1 VLQTKKDK
9 SPEQYRKAYEYREKE
24 GEYCLFDIAASEE
37 KRCSAFQLNRGVYS
51 KEIIIRVEV
60 TDDRGRKRI
69 FQDKY
74 VYFKLEGEESFPQ
87 HLTLQEQDVEQE
99 ATTNNAVFVVLKM
112 LETRSPDLLTVEL
125 NHQRSMFDHVGSIPT
140 KYRSNLSISY
150 NPNTYSTVRK
160 LLTPQ
165 LPAKLSKNAYQQCYF
180 ALVQFIQAQ

>member
-1 VLQTKKDK
+1 
-9 SPEQYRKAYEYREKE
+9 
-24 GEYCLFDIAASEE
+24 
-37 KRCSAFQLNRGVYS
+37 
-51 KEIIIRVEV
+51 
-60 TDDRGRKRI
+60 
-69 FQDKY
+69 
-74 VYFKLEGEESFPQ
+74 
-87 HLTLQEQDVEQE
+87 
-99 ATTNNAVFVVLKM
+99 M